1 MGTTTVEAAPDYAA
15 ITARQQTAWATG
27 DYSVVAARIQVIS
40 ELLCDAADLRA
51 GSRVLDVAG
60 GSGNTALAAART
72 GARVV
77 SLDYVPSLLERARA
91 RAAAEGL
98 EVETVEGDAQTLP
111 FPDRAFDAVVSVLG
125 AMFAPDQRRTAAEM
139 MRVCRGGGT
148 IALANWTPEGFI
160 GQLFRTVGAHV
171 PPPAGLT
178 PPPLWGDEDHVREL
192 FGDGVRDLRARRR
205 EYTWRFTSPEEFVD
219 LFREF
224 YGPTAVA
231 FGGLEPEGR
240 TRWRPTSP
248 RWPVASTATAEAARS
263 RSRPSTWRSWR
274 RAPESRPG
282 PGSPRSGSSSSG
294 SRRPTSAP
302 RSAAPRISAP

>member
-98 EVETVEGDAQTLP
+98 AVETVEGDAQALP

-139 MRVCRGGGT
+139 MRVCRGGRDDR
-148 IALANWTPEGFI
+148 A
-160 GQLFRTVGAHV
+160 GQLDARGLHRPALPDRRRTRAAAGGADAAAALGRRGPRAGAV
-171 PPPAGLT
+171 RRRRPRPPRPPARV
-178 PPPLWGDEDHVREL
+178 HVAVHL
-192 FGDGVRDLRARRR
+192 AGGVRRPVPRVLRPDGRRVRRR
-205 EYTWRFTSPEEFVD
+205 WSPRD
-219 LFREF
+219 
-224 YGPTAVA
+224 G
-231 FGGLEPEGR
+231 

-274 RAPESRPG
+274 RAPRPG